1 MHAWNAFIAGAPP
14 LSPEI
19 IAALEASIHPTDDA
33 FIIYTSGTSGVPKG
47 VVHGHRSMAIQ
58 FDRLPREFS
67 ITSEDVAWG
76 TYPLFWSAGIAWLLG
91 ASMAIGA
98 KLVLQ
103 ETFEPIEAL
112 NLIENHRVTIIHAT
126 PPQISEMERAL
137 ETHQADLSSLRIIPR
152 GAFVKQVPRPEDA
165 PWGGASLGLTE
176 TLTLAT
182 SVRWDGPLELR
193 LNTNG
198 RPLPGTFVKIVDP
211 ATRETLPDGEH
222 GEVGLKGSSLMKGY
236 NKRFPETYL
245 DADGY
250 YLTGDGGF
258 IDDDGYLH
266 WTGRMT
272 QMIRTNSA
280 NVSPLEV
287 EQALYELPVVKLAA
301 VLGGTDEEVG
311 EVVVAC
317 VVAQPGVAVTE
328 EDVRTQLKGR
338 LASYKIPRSVLF
350 LDEPDLEMTGTGKP
364 RLETLRQIVAQRLST
379 G

>member
-1 MHAWNAFIAGAPP
+1 MSFISATIAPGAVCT
-14 LSPEI
+14 LERVHRRSAAALPEI

-103 ETFEPIEAL
+103 ETFDPIEAL

-165 PWGGASLGLTE
+165 PWVE
-176 TLTLAT
+176 R
-182 SVRWDGPLELR
+182 RW
-193 LNTNG
+193 
-198 RPLPGTFVKIVDP
+198 V
-211 ATRETLPDGEH
+211 
-222 GEVGLKGSSLMKGY
+222 
-236 NKRFPETYL
+236 
-245 DADGY
+245 
-250 YLTGDGGF
+250 
-258 IDDDGYLH
+258 
-266 WTGRMT
+266 
-272 QMIRTNSA
+272 
-280 NVSPLEV
+280 
-287 EQALYELPVVKLAA
+287 
-301 VLGGTDEEVG
+301 
-311 EVVVAC
+311 
-317 VVAQPGVAVTE
+317 
-328 EDVRTQLKGR
+328 
-338 LASYKIPRSVLF
+338 
-350 LDEPDLEMTGTGKP
+350 
-364 RLETLRQIVAQRLST
+364 
-379 G
+379 